1 MIKTNYGQ
9 IEQKVREAIKIADPK
24 TIGFALKA
32 FEEGLLTEKANNIVQ
47 EVKER
52 CEREGSFQNLN
63 AYSRHALI
71 ADFGTYTTIKTGNL
85 DLDSKMRTIL
95 RKVLEDNLSVEIL

>member
-32 FEEGLLTEKANNIVQ
+32 FEEGLLTEKANKIVQ

-71 ADFGTYTTIKTGNL
+71 ADFGTYTKIKTGNL
-85 DLDSKMRTIL
+85 DLDSKMRTVL